1 MVPLELQALKEYKEF
16 LVQPEQLVH
25 LEQTD

>member
-1 MVPLELQALKEYKEF
+1 MEPLELQALKEYKEF
-16 LVQPEQLVH
+16 LVQPAQLVL